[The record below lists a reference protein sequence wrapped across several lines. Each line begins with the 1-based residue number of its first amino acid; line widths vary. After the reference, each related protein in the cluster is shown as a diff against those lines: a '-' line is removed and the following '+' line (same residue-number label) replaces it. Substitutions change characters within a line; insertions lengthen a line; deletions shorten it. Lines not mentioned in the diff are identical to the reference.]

1 MVGTGSGRIGGGL
14 AGDRV
19 QVAAAVPGRGV
30 GRAGGP
36 LESAALLAA
45 ATGSRPG
52 GAGAGASP
60 SAAGSA
66 SARRPEWAA
75 ALDLLPGAAPAPAA
89 PPRLAGSPD
98 RAADPPLRDEAVRR
112 AGAHGRQEAGP
123 HSGWRRSLRA
133 RTPRSACSFGG
144 PWPGSRH
151 AAFAFRR

>member
-75 ALDLLPGAAPAPAA
+75 ALELLTGAAPATAA
-89 PPRLAGSPD
+89 PPRMAGSPD
-98 RAADPPLRDEAVRR
+98 RAANTPHTGDAVMQ
-112 AGAHGRQEAGP
+112 AGV
-123 HSGWRRSLRA
+123 
-133 RTPRSACSFGG
+133 
-144 PWPGSRH
+144 
-151 AAFAFRR
+151 